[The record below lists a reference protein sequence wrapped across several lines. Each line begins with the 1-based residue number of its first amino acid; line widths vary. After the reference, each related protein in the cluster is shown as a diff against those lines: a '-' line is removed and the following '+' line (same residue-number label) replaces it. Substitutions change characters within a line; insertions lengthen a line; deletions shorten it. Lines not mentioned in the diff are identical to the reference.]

1 MTDVLTTEQRHKNMS
16 HIRGKDTSIELLLR
30 KKLFSLGY
38 RYRKNVKELPGKPD
52 LVFPKYKTVIF
63 VNGCFWHRHPGCQY
77 TTMPKTRI
85 EFWQAKFDRTV
96 ERDQENYA
104 KLEDLGWKVCI
115 VWDCEIKSD
124 FEQVISEI
132 TGILSDS

>member
-85 EFWQAKFDRTV
+85 EFWQAKFDRIV

-115 VWDCEIKSD
+115 VWECEIKSD

>member
-38 RYRKNVKELPGKPD
+38 IYRKNVKELPGKPD

-115 VWDCEIKSD
+115 VWECEIKSD

>member
-38 RYRKNVKELPGKPD
+38 GYRKNVKELPGKPD

-115 VWDCEIKSD
+115 VWECEIKSD